1 MLGTTHAAS
10 GWCAGLALA
19 PALGA
24 HTLPQAVVLATI
36 TAGSALLPDLD
47 HPGSRASRLLYVLT
61 GAVSAVLQGLSRLLY
76 RLTRGHADEYCDG
89 EHRHFTHTLVFAGLL
104 GASVNWWV
112 SSART
117 WAVVAVLVLAVMLTV
132 DAFGDWFLPIAA
144 GAVLVAAVNTEE
156 MAAMSS
162 WLGIA
167 VGVGCLVHCLGDA
180 LTESGCPILWPLPIA
195 GETWYELRPPA
206 LLRFTTGGAVE
217 LGLILPVFMVLGVL
231 LLPGAA
237 QFLAAATGLS
247 G

>member
-61 GAVSAVLQGLSRLLY
+61 GALSAVLQGLSRLLY
-76 RLTRGHADEYCDG
+76 RLTKGPADEYCDG
-89 EHRHFTHTLVFAGLL
+89 EHRHFTHTLVFAVLISL
-104 GASVNWWV
+104 GVNWWV
-112 SSART
+112 START
-117 WAVVAVLVLAVMLTV
+117 WAVIAVLVLALMLAV

-144 GAVLVAAVNTEE
+144 GAVLVAAVNTAE
-156 MAAMSS
+156 MAAITS

-180 LTESGCPILWPLPIA
+180 LTESGCPILWPLPIL

-206 LLRFTTGGAVE
+206 FLRFRTGGAVE
-217 LGLILPVFMVLGVL
+217 LALLLPVFTVTGAL
-231 LLPGAA
+231 LLPGVWHL
-237 QFLAAATGLS
+237 LADVAR
-247 G
+247 

>member
-10 GWCAGLALA
+10 GWCAGLALG

-36 TAGSALLPDLD
+36 TAGAALLPDLD
-47 HPGSRASRLLYVLT
+47 HPGSRASRLLYVFT
-61 GAVSAVLQGLSRLLY
+61 GALSAVLQGLSQLLY

-104 GASVNWWV
+104 GAGVNWWV
-112 SSART
+112 STSRT
-117 WAVVAVLVLAVMLTV
+117 WALVAVLVLAVMLVV

-144 GAVLVAAVNTEE
+144 GAVLVAAVNTDE
-156 MAAMSS
+156 MAAITS

-180 LTESGCPILWPLPIA
+180 LTESGCPILWPLPIL

-206 LLRFTTGGAVE
+206 FLRFRTGGGVE
-217 LGLILPVFMVLGVL
+217 LALLLPAFTIGGVL
-231 LLPGAA
+231 LLPGAWPL
-237 QFLAAATGLS
+237 LASAVT
-247 G
+247 

>member
-10 GWCAGLALA
+10 GWCAGLAIA

-61 GAVSAVLQGLSRLLY
+61 GALSAVLQGLSRLLY
-76 RLTRGHADEYCDG
+76 RLTKGPNDEYCDG
-89 EHRHFTHTLVFAGLL
+89 EHRHFTHTLVFAGLI
-104 GASVNWWV
+104 GIGVNWWV
-112 SSART
+112 START
-117 WAVVAVLVLAVMLTV
+117 WAIIAVLVLALMLAV

-156 MAAMSS
+156 MAAITS

-180 LTESGCPILWPLPIA
+180 LTESGCPILWPLPIL

-206 LLRFTTGGAVE
+206 FLRFRTGGAVE
-217 LGLILPVFMVLGVL
+217 LALLLPVFTVAGAL
-231 LLPGAA
+231 LLPGAWQLLVDVA
-237 QFLAAATGLS
+237 R
-247 G
+247 

>member
-47 HPGSRASRLLYVLT
+47 HPGSRASRLLYVVT
-61 GAVSAVLQGLSRLLY
+61 GALSAVVQTVSRSLY
-76 RLTRGHADEYCDG
+76 RLTRGRADEYCDG
-89 EHRHFTHTLVFAGLL
+89 GHRHFTHTLVFAVLL
-104 GASVNWWV
+104 GAGVNWWV

-117 WAVVAVLVLAVMLTV
+117 WALVAVLVLAVMLTV

-144 GAVLVAAVNTEE
+144 GAVLIAAIHAEE
-156 MAAMSS
+156 MAAISS
-162 WLGIA
+162 WLGVA
-167 VGVGCLVHCLGDA
+167 VAAGCLVHCLGDA
-180 LTESGCPILWPLPIA
+180 LTETGCPFLWPLPIL

-206 LLRFTTGGAVE
+206 FLRFRTGGPAE
-217 LGLILPVFMVLGVL
+217 LALLLPAFTVLGVL
-231 LLPGAA
+231 LLPGATG
-237 QFLAAATGLS
+237 FLAGLVS
-247 G
+247 

>member
-19 PALGA
+19 PVLGA

-61 GAVSAVLQGLSRLLY
+61 GALSAVVQGLSRLLY
-76 RLTRGHADEYCDG
+76 RLTRGRADEYCSG
-89 EHRHFTHTLVFAGLL
+89 EHRHFTHTLVFSGLL
-104 GASVNWWV
+104 GAGVNWWV
-112 SSART
+112 SSSRT
-117 WAVVAVLVLAVMLTV
+117 WALVAVLVLAVMLAV

-144 GAVLVAAVNTEE
+144 GAVLVAAVNTDE
-156 MAAMSS
+156 MAAITS

-167 VGVGCLVHCLGDA
+167 VGLGCLVHCLGDA
-180 LTESGCPILWPLPIA
+180 LTESGCPILWPIPIL

-206 LLRFTTGGAVE
+206 FLRFHTGGGVE
-217 LGLILPVFMVLGVL
+217 LAFLLPVFTVMGVL

-237 QFLAAATGLS
+237 GFLAALFT
-247 G
+247 